1 MESVFVLT
9 NAKSRSISPENPTGE
24 KGRGGKA
31 DLSTGSARDAARDLG
46 VGWKVNPYVNVA
58 PGSTY
63 TLAQFK
69 GEGIVNHIWMTL
81 GGTAEYRSAILRIYW
96 RLAAAGFKVWLG
108 ARNAERGMAA
118 AQALNAEGLDVHWLE
133 IDVTQD
139 ESVAAAV
146 KAVGAAGPSLDVL
159 VNNAGIAIR
168 YDLPPSQQRVADIQ
182 ATYDVNV
189 FGPIRVT
196 QGFLPLLL
204 AAPAACIVMVSSY
217 SGSIGRALDPTS
229 ASYPVNMLG
238 YGSSKT
244 ALNGI
249 TVAFAKELARQG
261 VRVNA
266 AAPGYTATDLN
277 GHRGRRTVQ
286 QAAEIIVRL
295 ATLDAGGPTAGY
307 FDDDGPIPW

>member
-1 MESVFVLT
+1 MTTS
-9 NAKSRSISPENPTGE
+9 KSALVTGAN
-24 KGRGGKA
+24 KGIGREV
-31 DLSTGSARDAARDLG
+31 AR
-46 VGWKVNPYVNVA
+46 
-58 PGSTY
+58 
-63 TLAQFK
+63 
-69 GEGIVNHIWMTL
+69 
-81 GGTAEYRSAILRIYW
+81 

-146 KAVGAAGPSLDVL
+146 KAVGAAGPCLDVL